1 MKKIIMKAASAM
13 ALLAMSGCVC
23 LAIIG
28 CQTRVTWTKHP
39 ETAMP
44 IQEVRQVNGVDQ
56 VLTVGYQMA
65 GGGFE
70 VTARSPLFAKE
81 TLNDFKAEVY
91 TNGAFCA
98 SFGSYERD
106 LSTNSIVMVRTI
118 FDGSSNLAAA
128 VAKAYATI
136 QTGGA
141 TDATGAIVSK
151 VVGFFKSKGGDSAK
165 STVSSDGSKLT
176 VTDGTTTVQCDADGN
191 CSYCTDGNCS
201 LQ

>member
-1 MKKIIMKAASAM
+1 MKKIIIKSISAIL
-13 ALLAMSGCVC
+13 LLAICGCV
-23 LAIIG
+23 AFVFVG

-39 ETAMP
+39 ETALP
-44 IQEVRQVNGVDQ
+44 IQDVRTVNGVEQ

-81 TLNDFKAEVY
+81 SLNGFRAETF
-91 TNGAFCA
+91 TNGTFSA

-106 LSTNSIVMVRTI
+106 LSTNSVVMVRTI

-136 QTGGA
+136 STGG
-141 TDATGAIVSK
+141 TSDATGAIVNK
-151 VVGFFKSKGGDSAK
+151 VVSLFKSKGGDAAK
-165 STVSSDGSKLT
+165 STVTSDGEKIT
-176 VTDGTTTVQCDADGN
+176 VTDGTTSVQCDADGN
-191 CSYCTDGNCS
+191 CSYCADGSCTP
-201 LQ
+201 L